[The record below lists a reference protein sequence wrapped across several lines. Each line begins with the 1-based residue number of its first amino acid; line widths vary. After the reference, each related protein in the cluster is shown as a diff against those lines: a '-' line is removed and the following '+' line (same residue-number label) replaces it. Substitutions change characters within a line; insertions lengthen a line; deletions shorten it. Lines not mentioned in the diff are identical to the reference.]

1 MLVKLNLHKIVFTK
15 CMQFFRRKSWL
26 KSNDSQRRWHKHK
39 ESASPPIKLTRFP
52 LTLARVFT
60 VQKGSCF
67 KSRER

>member
-1 MLVKLNLHKIVFTK
+1 
-15 CMQFFRRKSWL
+15 MQFFRRKSWL